1 MEAVYGFDQDGLDNE
16 WRASVGL
23 PPREGAG
30 GGGEEPAPT
39 FPPSNGGNG
48 SAREDDGGG
57 ASVGLVIG
65 LAVAILAAA
74 GAIAFA
80 TYVLA
85 RRFR

>member
-23 PPREGAG
+23 PPREGTG
-30 GGGEEPAPT
+30 GNGQEPSPT

-48 SAREDDGGG
+48 SAGDDNGG
-57 ASVGLVIG
+57 ASVGLVVG

-85 RRFR
+85 RRTR

>member
-1 MEAVYGFDQDGLDNE
+1 M
-16 WRASVGL
+16 GL

-30 GGGEEPAPT
+30 GDGEEPAPT

-48 SAREDDGGG
+48 SAREDDGG
-57 ASVGLVIG
+57 ASVGLLIG